1 MARLAPLVTL
11 LPTMF
16 TFIAVILINVGGVN
30 PDSSTFSSREKNSD
44 FSLVNVRILTTPT
57 FPSSPW
63 LPETDK
69 ILQSQWNYTINPTR
83 SYSSYNY
90 HIYLNRVC
98 SGSQGTESGLVSEL
112 CRNSRFKEL
121 KDERQFISPNALV
134 YNINPFR
141 FSDVHLNIPF
151 AFYIL
156 TAIVAALLMI
166 MGLYDGASSR
176 SGRVSRLFALIVCA
190 VSIPTF

>member
-1 MARLAPLVTL
+1 MARLAPFLTL
-11 LPTMF
+11 LPTIF

-30 PDSSTFSSREKNSD
+30 PGSSTSSSTEKNSD
-44 FSLVNVRILTTPT
+44 FSLVNVRIPTTRT
-57 FPSSPW
+57 FPSSLW

-69 ILQSQWNYTINPTR
+69 ISQSQWNYTITPTQ

-98 SGSQGTESGLVSEL
+98 SGSQGTQSSLVSEL

-121 KDERQFISPNALV
+121 KDGRQFTSPNALV
-134 YNINPFR
+134 YNINPFK

-151 AFYIL
+151 ALYIL
-156 TAIVAALLMI
+156 TAVAAVLLMI

-176 SGRVSRLFALIVCA
+176 SGGVSRLFALILCA
-190 VSIPTF
+190 VSIYTF